1 MAMDGDKALRAGR
14 WEEASKIFRRILA
27 KDPES
32 ILAYAEQAE
41 TLRAQGRVEE
51 AEELVAAGL
60 TIDREYLP
68 LLIQQGN
75 DQWTRKDWKGAL
87 ESWEKVLKQQ
97 PDCLDACAGRATA
110 LSEIGNASEAL
121 RCLEAGLQA
130 YPRNEWLLGLLG
142 QLLLNLQKWDQALVH
157 IEAALQAHPRSEW
170 LLGLLLECC
179 TEHVKNLRR
188 LGHFDEAAK
197 LISHALGRFPANV
210 PLRIARAEVSSLS
223 RDWEATARHWQAVIE
238 VAPDDD
244 RAHWE
249 LAEALRKLK
258 RENEADAVMAGWLKQ
273 HPDYPSI
280 APNAKPIRGFSQ
292 LGQDLWVLEQTNQKT
307 GGYFVEFGACDG
319 VFLSNTY
326 LLEKSFGWTGI
337 CVEPNREL
345 FHRLIKNR
353 NCLCLQECVFSESG
367 KTLPFLAAGE
377 LGTLQEFVASDSH
390 GATRARALAE
400 SYAVS
405 TISLND
411 LLEKALAPPIIDYL
425 SVDTEGSEYEILRTF
440 DFKRWIVRCW
450 TIEHNYTES
459 RDKIAELMTS
469 HGYRRIA
476 KDWDDWFYLPANQI
490 DECQGSASSLPK
502 AEAED

>member
-1 MAMDGDKALRAGR
+1 
-14 WEEASKIFRRILA
+14 
-27 KDPES
+27 
-32 ILAYAEQAE
+32 
-41 TLRAQGRVEE
+41 
-51 AEELVAAGL
+51 
-60 TIDREYLP
+60 
-68 LLIQQGN
+68 
-75 DQWTRKDWKGAL
+75 
-87 ESWEKVLKQQ
+87 
-97 PDCLDACAGRATA
+97 
-110 LSEIGNASEAL
+110 
-121 RCLEAGLQA
+121 
-130 YPRNEWLLGLLG
+130 
-142 QLLLNLQKWDQALVH
+142 
-157 IEAALQAHPRSEW
+157 
-170 LLGLLLECC
+170 
-179 TEHVKNLRR
+179 
-188 LGHFDEAAK
+188 
-197 LISHALGRFPANV
+197 
-210 PLRIARAEVSSLS
+210 
-223 RDWEATARHWQAVIE
+223 
-238 VAPDDD
+238 
-244 RAHWE
+244 
-249 LAEALRKLK
+249 LRKLK
-258 RENEADAVMAGWLKQ
+258 RENEADAVMAGWLQ
-273 HPDYPSI
+273 RHPDYPST

-326 LLEKSFGWTGI
+326 LLEKSFSWTGI
-337 CVEPNREL
+337 CAEPNREL

-353 NCLCLQECVFSESG
+353 NCLCLQECIFSESG

-469 HGYRRIA
+469 HGYQRIA
-476 KDWDDWFYLPANQI
+476 KDWDDWFYLPAEEISKRQRS
-490 DECQGSASSLPK
+490 DSPKLK
-502 AEAED
+502 AEAEDFEGREVSEA